1 MNLNIVIFGA
11 SGPTGLAL
19 TRQALARGYRV
30 TAITRR
36 PAAFELNHE
45 GYIIPG
51 RLKTARQ
58 DLANFMLNN
67 IADEQF
73 VRKAVAIG
81 SAI

>member
-45 GYIIPG
+45 GHIIPG
-51 RLKTARQ
+51 
-58 DLANFMLNN
+58 
-67 IADEQF
+67 
-73 VRKAVAIG
+73 
-81 SAI
+81 